1 MKIKNISSK
10 LAAVTKALTI
20 VTAIPTLIL
29 LAIQLSRL
37 AFGLDYSQSIS
48 DWNGLCLRLF
58 GGCFF
63 LSLLFAT
70 FGDGA
75 E

>member
-10 LAAVTKALTI
+10 LVPVTKALTI
-20 VTAIPTLIL
+20 VTAIPTLVL

-48 DWNGLCLRLF
+48 DWNGLFLRLF

-70 FGDGA
+70 LGDDS